1 MDSEY
6 HFKLACMGQFYSYV
20 QIYTDAPKPTNP
32 AAMAFVAHGFHA
44 KAGKGSVLGSVADLE
59 KVS

>member
-6 HFKLACMGQFYSYV
+6 HFKLACMGHFYSYV

-32 AAMAFVAHGFHA
+32 AMAFVAHGFHA
-44 KAGKGSVLGSVADLE
+44 KAGKGSVADLE

>member
-1 MDSEY
+1 
-6 HFKLACMGQFYSYV
+6 MGQFYSYV

-32 AAMAFVAHGFHA
+32 AGMAFVAHGFHA